1 MNALTKREPLSFIP
15 VANGA
20 QTMSSREIAHL
31 TGKQHQH
38 VRRDIEAMAEGL
50 KIDPSIFGRIYRDA
64 RNREQ
69 REYALP
75 RRECLILVSGYSVEL
90 RARIIDRWEDL
101 ERRER
106 PALPDLN
113 NPATLR
119 LLLADYANDK
129 IALEEQVA
137 ELVPKADALDR
148 IATADGSMCI
158 TDAAKTLQVQPKAAF
173 QFLRAH
179 RWIYSRQ
186 GGGDIAY
193 QDKLASGL
201 LEHKT
206 TTIHRSDGSEKV
218 TTQVRVTPKGLAR
231 LAKELQPVG
240 TLTSRTDAAA

>member
-1 MNALTKREPLSFIP
+1 MNALTKREPLSFI
-15 VANGA
+15 AAAGSA
-20 QTMSSREIAHL
+20 QTMSSVEIAER
-31 TGKQHQH
+31 TGRRHQD
-38 VRRDIEAMAEGL
+38 VLRDIRNMFEQLGQPFAQFCA
-50 KIDPSIFGRIYRDA
+50 KVPSQGGRPMTVA
-64 RNREQ
+64 NLPKRES
-69 REYALP
+69 
-75 RRECLILVSGYSVEL
+75 LILVSGYSVEL
-90 RARIIDRWEDL
+90 RAKIIDRWEEL
-101 ERRER
+101 EHRER

-137 ELVPKADALDR
+137 ELAPKADALDR

-231 LAKELQPVG
+231 LAKELQPVAK
-240 TLTSRTDAAA
+240 AA

>member
-1 MNALTKREPLSFIP
+1 MNAVAKREPLTFTP
-15 VANGA
+15 VASGA
-20 QTMSSREIAHL
+20 QTMSSVEIAER
-31 TGKQHQH
+31 TGRRHQD
-38 VRRDIEAMAEGL
+38 VLRDIRNMLEQLGQPFAQFCA
-50 KIDPSIFGRIYRDA
+50 KAPSQGGRPLTVA
-64 RNREQ
+64 NLPKRES
-69 REYALP
+69 
-75 RRECLILVSGYSVEL
+75 LILVSGYSVEL
-90 RARIIDRWEDL
+90 RARIIDRWEEL

-137 ELVPKADALDR
+137 ELAPKADALDR

-186 GGGDIAY
+186 GGGDIAIRTSWPAVCWSIRRRPFIA
-193 QDKLASGL
+193 QTVAR
-201 LEHKT
+201 
-206 TTIHRSDGSEKV
+206 RSRRRFG
-218 TTQVRVTPKGLAR
+218 
-231 LAKELQPVG
+231 
-240 TLTSRTDAAA
+240 